1 MDSSPHEA
9 SNESAVALSS
19 PPTPSVVSPPAGP
32 SSPLLTLSD
41 SPDPYLQS
49 CHPVYL
55 ANYLQKLIDEREG
68 EFRCSFGNLVET
80 VERKKRENAE
90 REGVIKFKRDSM
102 VMLDNLIKMQ
112 EKEVENLETLVAH
125 ISPSAVEANGDQ
137 QLPGAPKLEVAKVG
151 REVSKAGVTGKKA
164 VKVERKISGAGSLSE
179 EKVAKAGRKV
189 SGAGDVPDKKTS
201 KVVASE
207 PREPRT
213 KRLPVST
220 VHNTT

>member
-137 QLPGAPKLEVAKVG
+137 QLPGAPKLEVAKV
-151 REVSKAGVTGKKA
+151 
-164 VKVERKISGAGSLSE
+164 
-179 EKVAKAGRKV
+179 

-220 VHNTT
+220 VYNTT